1 MAVKGM
7 GRAAKDGRVDAV
19 MRVFATGCGKGG
31 CCSPWDSSMV
41 IASPMCRTLENVVP
55 GNGKISYGLQGFFAG
70 PGRLVATG

>member
-1 MAVKGM
+1 
-7 GRAAKDGRVDAV
+7 
-19 MRVFATGCGKGG
+19 
-31 CCSPWDSSMV
+31 MV